1 MVLQLSKNVV
11 PLEKI
16 LVMAKYNKPI
26 NNTRHIFLSAIIPC
40 LMLIG
45 CGESDNT
52 SSNSEPAE
60 KPVKVEV
67 LTTTSNRSKDLSP
80 STVEMN
86 GANKTA
92 TNVIKLQPDNTFQTI
107 DGFGAAI
114 TGATAYN
121 LLKMTPENRTKF
133 LKETFSPTEGYGMS
147 YVRVCI
153 GCSDF
158 SLSDYTCCDTPG
170 IENFALT
177 SEETDYVIPVLK
189 EILAINPDLKI
200 IASPWTAPKWMKV
213 KDLKDKKPHDKW
225 TSGHLNPDYYQD
237 YATYFVKWIEAFK
250 SNGIDIYSMTVQ
262 NEPLNR
268 GNSASMFMGWDEQRD
283 FIKTALGPAFEK
295 AGIDT
300 KIYAFDHNY
309 NYDNMDDQNG
319 YPAKIFEDPEA
330 SKYIAGAAYHNY
342 GGNKEELNVIHEKFP
357 GKELVF
363 TESTAG
369 DWNDGSNLGK
379 RLVNDMEEI
388 TLGTVNRWCRGSIIW
403 NLMLDSKRG
412 PNRPGGC
419 TTGFGAVDISDD
431 YSTIRR
437 NSFYY
442 IMAHM
447 SSAVK
452 PGAKRIATSGEAANG
467 ITYAAFV
474 NPDGS
479 KAFVASNSGGE
490 GVNVTVV
497 DGKQHFVL
505 LLPANS
511 IVSSKW
517 SDKK

>member
-1 MVLQLSKNVV
+1 ML
-11 PLEKI
+11 
-16 LVMAKYNKPI
+16 
-26 NNTRHIFLSAIIPC
+26 LSAIIPC
-40 LMLIG
+40 LMLMG
-45 CGESDNT
+45 CGESENQST
-52 SSNSEPAE
+52 KGEQSEGS
-60 KPVKVEV
+60 VNVEV

-80 STVEMN
+80 SIVVMN
-86 GANKTA
+86 GDNKA
-92 TNVIKLQPDNTFQTI
+92 TTNIIKLQPDKTYQDI

-114 TGATAYN
+114 TGSTAYN
-121 LLKMTPENRTKF
+121 LMKMTPEKRTRF
-133 LKETFSPTEGYGMS
+133 LTETFSPTLGYGMS

-189 EILAINPDLKI
+189 EILAINPELKI

-213 KDLKDKKPHDKW
+213 KDLKDKEPHERW
-225 TSGHLNPDYYQD
+225 TSGHLNPEYYQD

-250 SNGIDIYSMTVQ
+250 NNGIDIYSMTVQ

-295 AGIDT
+295 ADIDT
-300 KIYAFDHNY
+300 RIYAFDHNY
-309 NYDNMDDQNG
+309 NYDNMADQKA
-319 YPAKIFEDPEA
+319 YPAKIFEDSEA

-342 GGNKEELNVIHEKFP
+342 GGNKDELNAIHDKFP
-357 GKELVF
+357 EKELVF

-369 DWNDGSNLGK
+369 DWNDGSNLDK

-388 TLGTVNRWCRGSIIW
+388 ALGTVNRWCRGAIIW
-403 NLMLDSKRG
+403 NLMLDSNRG

-419 TTGFGAVDISDD
+419 TTGFGAVDISED

-452 PGAKRIATSGEAANG
+452 PGAKRISTNGEASNCV
-467 ITYAAFV
+467 THAAFV

-479 KAFVASNSGGE
+479 KAFVACNSGSQ

-497 DGKQHFVL
+497 DGNQHFVL

-517 SDKK
+517 IGKN